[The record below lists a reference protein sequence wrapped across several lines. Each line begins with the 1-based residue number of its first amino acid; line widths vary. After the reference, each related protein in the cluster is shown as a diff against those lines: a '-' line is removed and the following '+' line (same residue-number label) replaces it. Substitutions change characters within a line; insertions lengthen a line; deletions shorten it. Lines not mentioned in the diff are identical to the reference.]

1 MERLLEPRSQAELQF
16 ASRDDFHHLMLGM
29 IAKLTPCSEQRL
41 LDVVA
46 GQAGRKS
53 LRSRNKSIQS
63 VRELQARGF
72 VEIKDDQLVVT
83 DAGRRRLQIKSFM
96 EPIRDSRPSSGADD
110 PKVAGSFDGRS
121 PPTST
126 PSVKEAAAKQRQ
138 DAEPWGEAASE
149 FEKAVE
155 AMRTAEPDRQVEAP
169 LELSPQ
175 LTLPDAVA
183 NLEPEAQEE
192 APLELS
198 PDLAFPD
205 AGADQGPLLT
215 FGEKLASSITE
226 RRGLGS
232 GEPSP
237 SPPNQVYAWDERRIE
252 VSYGPRFAWLIEN
265 IPRRMRAHVSFEAEV
280 RVSSTIAAKV
290 AADPVGQGKTGQ
302 YGIDVAQAMSLRLSA
317 PRGGFM
323 IETQSPETQWV
334 WRSKSQ
340 SVNELAAWRFILT
353 PNRRGSNSLRLTFS
367 CREIGPNGLL
377 ADSALPDRMLDV
389 VVSTNLVKTLTQ
401 AAVWVTTLIVGAALG
416 AYFQPAMQLI
426 SDLYR

>member
-1 MERLLEPRSQAELQF
+1 MEPRSQAELQF
-16 ASRDDFHHLMLGM
+16 ACRDDFHHLMLGM
-29 IAKLTPCSEQRL
+29 ITKLTPCSEQRL
-41 LDVVA
+41 LDVIA

-63 VRELQARGF
+63 VRELQAGGF

-96 EPIRDSRPSSGADD
+96 EPIRDSRPSSGVDD
-110 PKVAGSFDGRS
+110 LKVACSFDGQS

-126 PSVKEAAAKQRQ
+126 PSVKEAAAQQRQ
-138 DAEPWGEAASE
+138 DAEPWGEAVSD

-169 LELSPQ
+169 LELRP
-175 LTLPDAVA
+175 LLILPDAVA
-183 NLEPEAQEE
+183 NLEPIAQED

-205 AGADQGPLLT
+205 AGVDQGPLLT
-215 FGEKLASSITE
+215 FGKKLASSITE

-237 SPPNQVYAWDERRIE
+237 IPPNQVYAWDERRTE

-290 AADPVGQGKTGQ
+290 AADPVGQDKIGL

-317 PRGGFM
+317 PSGG
-323 IETQSPETQWV
+323 V
-334 WRSKSQ
+334 
-340 SVNELAAWRFILT
+340 L
-353 PNRRGSNSLRLTFS
+353 
-367 CREIGPNGLL
+367 
-377 ADSALPDRMLDV
+377 
-389 VVSTNLVKTLTQ
+389 
-401 AAVWVTTLIVGAALG
+401 
-416 AYFQPAMQLI
+416 
-426 SDLYR
+426 